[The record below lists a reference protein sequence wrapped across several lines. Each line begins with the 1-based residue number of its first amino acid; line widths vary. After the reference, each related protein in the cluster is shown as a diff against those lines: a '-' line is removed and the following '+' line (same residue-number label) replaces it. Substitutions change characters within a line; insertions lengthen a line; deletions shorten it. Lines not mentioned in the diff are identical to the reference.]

1 MDIEVLLVSV
11 AISAAVLLVSAGGV
25 YAINVIKDVKTN
37 TNLKKMRIFDIG
49 FETAEKTIEAAT
61 KAAVGKLEQVSAK
74 ELREKVKNGL
84 ADREALGA
92 LANEAFDEIMKTVSP
107 DVIAV
112 LKQGITDV
120 ESYVKNEIET
130 QVGLLKSKSAETK

>member
-1 MDIEVLLVSV
+1 MDIEVLLVSIAV
-11 AISAAVLLVSAGGV
+11 SAAVLLVSAGGV
-25 YAINVIKDVKTN
+25 YAINVIKDVKAN

-49 FETAEKTIEAAT
+49 FETAEKAIETAT
-61 KAAVGKLEQVSAK
+61 KAVVGKLEQVSAK

-84 ADREALGA
+84 ADREALLA
-92 LANEAFDEIMKTVSP
+92 LADEAFDEIMKSVSP
-107 DVIAV
+107 DVISV

-120 ESYVKNEIET
+120 DSYVKNEVET

>member
-1 MDIEVLLVSV
+1 MDSGVLLVSIAV
-11 AISAAVLLVSAGGV
+11 SAAVLLVSAGGA
-25 YAINVIKDVKTN
+25 YAINVIKDVKAN

-49 FETAEKTIEAAT
+49 FETAEKAIETAT
-61 KAAVGKLEQVSAK
+61 KAVVGKLEQVSAK

-84 ADREALGA
+84 ADREALLA
-92 LANEAFDEIMKTVSP
+92 LADEAFDEIMKSVSP
-107 DVIAV
+107 DVISV

-130 QVGLLKSKSAETK
+130 QVGLLKSKSDETK